1 MEFRT
6 YFVYFHTFSYKFKV
20 QRTPTEF
27 GLPVFLQE
35 IHKLCTKTLL
45 NLEEL
50 LRIQKVARN
59 EKSCSKYEN
68 LPSKLVES
76 PISRNWKLRTEAT
89 TGRVWARLLRG
100 AFVLLLGSLG
110 SRSNA
115 RCSYECWEV
124 FRWRLAFDHGAFYAG

>member
-1 MEFRT
+1 MKFRT

-50 LRIQKVARN
+50 LRMQKVARN

-68 LPSKLVES
+68 LPSKTCG
-76 PISRNWKLRTEAT
+76 NWKLRIEAT
-89 TGRVWARLLRG
+89 TGRAWARLLRVAGGNCGGRLFCCWVQGLMLG
-100 AFVLLLGSLG
+100 AATNAGKCLDGDLILITVHSIYVL
-110 SRSNA
+110 
-115 RCSYECWEV
+115 
-124 FRWRLAFDHGAFYAG
+124 

>member
-50 LRIQKVARN
+50 LRMQKVARN

-68 LPSKLVES
+68 LPSKTCGKPYLQ
-76 PISRNWKLRTEAT
+76 KLETEDRSDNRK
-89 TGRVWARLLRG
+89 GLG
-100 AFVLLLGSLG
+100 ASVAGGVCFV
-110 SRSNA
+110 
-115 RCSYECWEV
+115 
-124 FRWRLAFDHGAFYAG
+124 AGFKVQC

>member
-50 LRIQKVARN
+50 LRMQKVARN

-89 TGRVWARLLRG
+89 TGLGASVACGGRLFCCWVQGPMLG
-100 AFVLLLGSLG
+100 AATNAGKCLDGDLLLITVRFIYVL
-110 SRSNA
+110 
-115 RCSYECWEV
+115 
-124 FRWRLAFDHGAFYAG
+124 